1 MTNYRPLNK
10 ARSRMHSWMHRYDAA
25 RAAIDPETGE
35 RITAPAEREHYQHL
49 VDNSW
54 AIRY

>member
-1 MTNYRPLNK
+1 MINTNPLNK
-10 ARSRMHSWMHRYDAA
+10 GRRRMHSWMHRYDAA